1 MWHSEVGWSP
11 LDITSMVTQQS
22 GSWGISI
29 NFDPS
34 PAVNF
39 LAGSMTNYWEVR
51 FTFTVTDSGITSAP
65 TSMPS
70 PAPSP
75 VPSPV
80 PTSKPSVGCADST
93 LTVDGKGCPWVA
105 VNPAAR
111 CPLCVGAIC
120 AAAYCPVT
128 CGTCP

>member
-1 MWHSEVGWSP
+1 
-11 LDITSMVTQQS
+11 MVTQQS
-22 GSWGISI
+22 GAWGISI
-29 NFDPS
+29 YFDPS
-34 PAVNF
+34 LDVNF
-39 LAGSMTNYWEVR
+39 APGSMTNYWEVR
-51 FTFTVTDSGITSAP
+51 FTFTVTDGGITSAP